1 MVLNWTNRGAAPKV
15 APKPAVA
22 VSPGT
27 TSVAAPPK
35 TEVVYDGKPMK
46 AAPDVFKS
54 YGNHIFV
61 GNLADYYLKK
71 NGGSVE
77 MMDDS
82 SWVTDRP
89 KADIMA
95 AAVLEW

>member
-1 MVLNWTNRGAAPKV
+1 MALQWTNRGAAPNV
-15 APKPAVA
+15 VPKPADA
-22 VSPGT
+22 VPE
-27 TSVAAPPK
+27 A
-35 TEVVYDGKPMK
+35 EVVYDGKPMK
-46 AAPDVFKS
+46 AATDVFKS
-54 YGNHIFV
+54 YGKHVFV

-71 NGGSVE
+71 NGGSVK

>member
-1 MVLNWTNRGAAPKV
+1 MVLRWTNRGAAPKV

-22 VSPGT
+22 HSPAT

-35 TEVVYDGKPMK
+35 TEVAYDGKPMK
-46 AAPDVFKS
+46 AAKEVFKS
-54 YGNHIFV
+54 YGKHVFV

-71 NGGSVE
+71 NGGSGK
-77 MMDDS
+77 MLDDS

-95 AAVLEW
+95 AAILEW